1 MGEES
6 RHRWLQ
12 SVFILKEI
20 SQSSPYDADEIN
32 SVFGCQHILCLKRS
46 SMLSEPGIL
55 YRGNMEAAICAHPL
69 LPPFLL
75 LKCQAK
81 ITAATL
87 AVHGQM
93 QQRLLMLKRI
103 KFLFVQS
110 QLHNL
115 LPGPVTGT
123 YLFWYQV
130 QPLSPCCQTD
140 ATTVTLAGFCLSC
153 PSPRGCTEERPLQP
167 PHPAGRTHPFLLYD
181 LLLFPS

>member
-1 MGEES
+1 MGGES

-12 SVFILKEI
+12 SVFILKKI
-20 SQSSPYDADEIN
+20 SQISPYDAEEIN

-55 YRGNMEAAICAHPL
+55 YRGNMEAAICVHPL

-81 ITAATL
+81 ITAAAL

-93 QQRLLMLKRI
+93 QQGLPMLKRI

-115 LPGPVTGT
+115 LPGPVTGIN
-123 YLFWYQV
+123 LFLVPGSATQSL
-130 QPLSPCCQTD
+130 QSDRCHHSDRRFLSELP
-140 ATTVTLAGFCLSC
+140 
-153 PSPRGCTEERPLQP
+153 PLQGL
-167 PHPAGRTHPFLLYD
+167 H
-181 LLLFPS
+181 